1 MDLRKEF
8 VHGKPSWER
17 VAVAKRVVK
26 LYPVVVR
33 LLVLYEIYILCI
45 YIVVRRCGSVPRAGA
60 PEATEPPPDN
70 PLRYQVKLAAL
81 RRPTKQRRSAVVTM
95 IANVFCEERG
105 YKFSKQVTR

>member
-45 YIVVRRCGSVPRAGA
+45 YIVVRWCGSA
-60 PEATEPPPDN
+60 PELVHPRRRSHLRN
-70 PLRYQVKLAAL
+70 NQLRYQVKLAAVK
-81 RRPTKQRRSAVVTM
+81 RPTEARSSAATM
-95 IANVFCEERG
+95 AIV
-105 YKFSKQVTR
+105 